1 MSIRDPE
8 FPYDE
13 KTQIQIKEFYT
24 KISGKSKK
32 TDKFNYKISDT
43 GNLELYS
50 KETNDLSSTIPL
62 YYYRAYSKEEFDQ
75 LDIKRIESIITIE
88 NEIDIEKNLLRKAV
102 SINDVSEVL
111 RINEEIRELEMKKVQ
126 LRSPVRDVISIDG
139 ISKKLVF
146 FDQPYEERKANILQ
160 QTIYRDYPLWKL
172 YGKYTDSRE
181 VLEASE
187 QKKITLEE
195 GQVFLSSGSIGRL
208 IYEPSDTVNG
218 LLSIFLFRDFTYKG
232 TQYSSAYQAFEANRL
247 SQLDYDDLRAN
258 VLKTRA
264 LKTIRF
270 VGMKIQKAVKDTKQL
285 WKSILTD
292 YYQQNKDLIE
302 NLLSTNNDVLVLNS
316 DIPYIGGIGYKSGD
330 ETSTNISKWKA
341 FKFDNIVL
349 KPNIVGEVLSE
360 LRSEMKEA
368 DKESLVKVGGAI
380 EETSQTEEDVKNAK
394 KGSIINSLRNR
405 IHF

>member
-1 MSIRDPE
+1 
-8 FPYDE
+8 
-13 KTQIQIKEFYT
+13 
-24 KISGKSKK
+24 
-32 TDKFNYKISDT
+32 
-43 GNLELYS
+43 
-50 KETNDLSSTIPL
+50 
-62 YYYRAYSKEEFDQ
+62 
-75 LDIKRIESIITIE
+75 
-88 NEIDIEKNLLRKAV
+88 
-102 SINDVSEVL
+102 
-111 RINEEIRELEMKKVQ
+111 
-126 LRSPVRDVISIDG
+126 
-139 ISKKLVF
+139 
-146 FDQPYEERKANILQ
+146 
-160 QTIYRDYPLWKL
+160 
-172 YGKYTDSRE
+172 

-187 QKKITLEE
+187 QQKITLQE

-208 IYEPSDTVNG
+208 IYEPGDSVNG

-247 SQLDYDDLRAN
+247 EELKYDDLRAN

-302 NLLSTNNDVLVLNS
+302 NILSTNNDVLVLNS

-330 ETSTNISKWKA
+330 EASTNISKWKA
-341 FKFDNIVL
+341 FKFDTVVL

-360 LRSEMKEA
+360 LRTEMKEA

-380 EETSQTEEDVKNAK
+380 EETSQTEDDVKNAK
-394 KGSIINSLRNR
+394 KGAIINSLRNR